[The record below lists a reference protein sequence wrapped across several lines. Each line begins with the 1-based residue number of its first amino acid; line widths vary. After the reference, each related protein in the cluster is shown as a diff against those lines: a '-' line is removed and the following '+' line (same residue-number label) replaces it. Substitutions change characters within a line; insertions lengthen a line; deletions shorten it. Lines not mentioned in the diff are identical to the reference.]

1 MAGAMIPTEFLQRK
15 SLFSL
20 LFKIDQ
26 ELAEQTRAKRCPFAG
41 GRCTAPI
48 ISENLGADLLILLR
62 VLKSALVCAVAV
74 RVADAVCCPHLCV
87 FGGAGSTGHLCCCW
101 SVLFVKGKS
110 LLLLWSGSRRFAGY
124 GALPSNVG
132 NATLETFLPKA
143 SATGVW
149 QGT

>member
-1 MAGAMIPTEFLQRK
+1 MIPTEFLQRK

-20 LFKIDQ
+20 LFNIDL

-41 GRCTAPI
+41 VHCTAPI

-74 RVADAVCCPHLCV
+74 RAAGDVCCLHLYV
-87 FGGAGSTGHLCCCW
+87 FGGAGFTGRLCCYW
-101 SVLFVKGKS
+101 SVLFAKGKN

-124 GALPSNVG
+124 GVLLSSVG
-132 NATLETFLPKA
+132 NATFKTFLLKA
-143 SATGVW
+143 SDTVVCPD
-149 QGT
+149 T